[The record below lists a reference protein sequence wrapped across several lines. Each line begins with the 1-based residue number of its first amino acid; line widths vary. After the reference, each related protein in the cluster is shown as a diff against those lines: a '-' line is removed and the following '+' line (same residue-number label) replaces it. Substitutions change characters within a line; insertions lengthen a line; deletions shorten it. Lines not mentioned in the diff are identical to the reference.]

1 MKKLIT
7 LLFAVAAIGSVQ
19 AQTSREEARKVVLG
33 GSKGTTTTGTE
44 PRKDGPRDVVLGPG
58 TSTGSTEASRQ
69 AQIDEVNRDYDAKI
83 YSIRNNPTLTAAEKE
98 EAIARLERDRAR
110 KIRAIRNA
118 GSVATDDGYKDVKKN
133 KNKKAKKAKSNNG
146 NHYGWEKGKGNP
158 HKNGGSPKDKKKG

>member
-1 MKKLIT
+1 MKKIIT

-19 AQTSREEARKVVLG
+19 AQTSREEARKVVLS
-33 GSKGTTTTGTE
+33 GSKGTTTTTGTE
-44 PRKDGPRDVVLGPG
+44 PRKDSPRDIILGTG
-58 TSTGSTEASRQ
+58 TSTSSDASRQ
-69 AQIDEVNRDYDAKI
+69 ARIDEVNRDYDAKI

-110 KIRAIRNA
+110 KIRAIRNE
-118 GSVATDDGYKDVKKN
+118 GSEDATDDNKDVKKS
-133 KNKKAKKAKSNNG
+133 NKKAKKAKSNNG

>member
-1 MKKLIT
+1 MKKIIT

-33 GSKGTTTTGTE
+33 GSKGTTTTTGTE

-58 TSTGSTEASRQ
+58 TSTNSEASRQ

-83 YSIRNNPTLTAAEKE
+83 YSIRNNPTLTQAEKE

-118 GSVATDDGYKDVKKN
+118 GSVDENDNYKDVKK
-133 KNKKAKKAKSNNG
+133 KNKKAKKSKSNNG